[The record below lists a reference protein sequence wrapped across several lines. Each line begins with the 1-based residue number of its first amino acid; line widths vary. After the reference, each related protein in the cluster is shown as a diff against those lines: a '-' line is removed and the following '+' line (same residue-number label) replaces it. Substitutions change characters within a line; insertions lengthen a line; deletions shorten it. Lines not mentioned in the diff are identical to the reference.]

1 MKKRRVKKTP
11 VIILC
16 LIIIT
21 IIALLVIFL
30 LPQNNK
36 NKLIKNTTNNKIEN
50 NESKKVDNTKYDM
63 KDGEQYISKTK
74 TNMNLTKY
82 NGAYYVDGIMIVN
95 KSYALDSSYQPQNP
109 YKEITSDYLYGPE
122 YLDKTVMEKFLSMQK
137 DASNLGYELKISSG
151 YRSYKVQVDLYN
163 NYAARDGKDAADTY
177 SARAGYS
184 EHQSGLCFDLN
195 GTNANFLETE
205 TGKWVNEHAAN
216 YGFILRFP
224 KNKEAETGY
233 NYEAWHF
240 RYVGEELAKKLYNNG
255 DWISL
260 EEYLGVDSKYE

>member
-36 NKLIKNTTNNKIEN
+36 NKLIKSTTNNKIEN

-95 KSYALDSSYQPQNP
+95 KSYALDSTYQPQDP
-109 YKEITSDYLYGPE
+109 YKEITNEYLYGPE
-122 YLDKTVMEKFLSMQK
+122 YLDKTVMEKFLSVQK
-137 DASNLGYELKISSG
+137 DASTLGYDLKISSG
-151 YRSYKVQVDLYN
+151 YRFYKVHVDFYN
-163 NYAARDGKDAADTY
+163 N
-177 SARAGYS
+177 
-184 EHQSGLCFDLN
+184 
-195 GTNANFLETE
+195 
-205 TGKWVNEHAAN
+205 
-216 YGFILRFP
+216 
-224 KNKEAETGY
+224 
-233 NYEAWHF
+233 
-240 RYVGEELAKKLYNNG
+240 
-255 DWISL
+255 
-260 EEYLGVDSKYE
+260 